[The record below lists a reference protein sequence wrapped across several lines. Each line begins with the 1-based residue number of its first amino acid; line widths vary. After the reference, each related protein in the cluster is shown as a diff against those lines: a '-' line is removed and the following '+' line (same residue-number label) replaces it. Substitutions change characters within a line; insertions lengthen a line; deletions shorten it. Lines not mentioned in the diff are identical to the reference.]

1 MNYFSNINKNLLT
14 YTVII
19 LLVIP
24 IFGVNFFA
32 SFIGNIFIL
41 LFLIPILL
49 LSLVFIVFNF
59 YKSKFNMC
67 SNCGAISL
75 GLSNNCMNCG
85 LELENIN
92 KESQI
97 NKKPGERTIEVQA
110 EEIK

>member
-14 YTVII
+14 YTLII

-32 SFIGNIFIL
+32 SLIGNILIL

-49 LSLVFIVFNF
+49 ISLVFIVFNS
-59 YKSKFNMC
+59 YRSKFNTC
-67 SNCGAISL
+67 SSCGAISL
-75 GLSNNCMNCG
+75 GSSNNCMNCG
-85 LELENIN
+85 SELENIN
-92 KESQI
+92 KENQI
-97 NKKPGERTIEVQA
+97 NKKPSERTIEVQA